1 MSLWRHVKFGV
12 SILFLILLRKK
23 YTKTLNLGM
32 KLLGHL
38 ACLLSEELPKLLHNL
53 HSHWQG
59 GEQEFLLIHIN
70 TPPLPSCVVWIWNVS
85 PSLTYWTSADGFRE
99 VIGSCD
105 SNLIHR
111 LNHWWVTTG
120 WRHWEVMRRNRMWGQ
135 VGVVHCRMPY
145 EDAPCLQLLSVMR

>member
-1 MSLWRHVKFGV
+1 MKTCKIWGV
-12 SILFLILLRKK
+12 YIIFDSFEKK

-70 TPPLPSCVVWIWNVS
+70 TPPLPSCVV
-85 PSLTYWTSADGFRE
+85 
-99 VIGSCD
+99 
-105 SNLIHR
+105 
-111 LNHWWVTTG
+111 
-120 WRHWEVMRRNRMWGQ
+120 
-135 VGVVHCRMPY
+135 
-145 EDAPCLQLLSVMR
+145 